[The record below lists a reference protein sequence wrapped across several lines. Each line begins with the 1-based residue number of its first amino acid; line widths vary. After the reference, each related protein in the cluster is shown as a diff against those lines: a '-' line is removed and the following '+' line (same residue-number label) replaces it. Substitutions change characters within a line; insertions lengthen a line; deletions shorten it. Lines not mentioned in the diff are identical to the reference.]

1 MKEEIIILKFLRII
15 LHTILIGL
23 FHVGCSVMMHYIFMY
38 IWFTIVL
45 NDMKNFFL
53 AFCGWLS
60 T

>member
-23 FHVGCSVMMHYIFMY
+23 FHVGC
-38 IWFTIVL
+38 WFTIVF